1 MARTTDE
8 ILAQMLRHL
17 PPAYRPLTPW
27 LAGMA
32 AMFAEAEARGVALA
46 EVGTFGGASGMWL
59 RLHARGY
66 GLIPGPDETDT
77 ALRDRLRNPERKI
90 TPGAVLAAVNAA
102 IAPYGPVQAELV
114 EWWDFP
120 VLDHD
125 FVLDSAN
132 AHLVEVPNSF
142 VIHIPDLPDAVGDAA
157 AAVFDARAAGIRWA
171 MFLDEFLT

>member
-46 EVGTFGGASGMWL
+46 EVGTFAGADGMWL

-66 GLIPGPDETDT
+66 GLIPGPDETDA

-102 IAPYGPVQAELV
+102 IAPYEAKLV
-114 EWWDFP
+114 EWWGYP
-120 VLDHD
+120 VLDDD
-125 FVLDSAN
+125 FVLDSADG
-132 AHLVEVPNSF
+132 HLVEVPNSF
-142 VIHIPDLPDAVGDAA
+142 VIHIPELPEAVGDAA